1 MDEKEIRECYQ
12 AALASY
18 QKAND
23 ELGKA
28 LKAMH
33 GIGEYPPPPK
43 GLRFSL
49 DDERPGMTRKMKIG
63 FGEEGIKGY
72 ITSGTY
78 SDGTLGEVFVTAE
91 KQGSFVSGLM
101 DSFAKVFSIAL
112 QSGVPL
118 DRLTKK
124 FMFTRFEPAGVT
136 NNPAIPMATSPLD
149 YLARWL
155 ELHYVQID
163 QEAEDGESVSNTV
176 N

>member
-1 MDEKEIRECYQ
+1 MDEKEIREHYQ
-12 AALASY
+12 AALATY
-18 QKAND
+18 QEAND
-23 ELGKA
+23 GLGEA

-78 SDGTLGEVFVTAE
+78 SDGTLGEIFISAE

-118 DRLTKK
+118 DRLIQK

-136 NNPAIPMATSPLD
+136 NNPAIPIASSPLD

-155 ELHYVQID
+155 KLNYAPINLE
-163 QEAEDGESVSNTV
+163 EEDGESVPNTV